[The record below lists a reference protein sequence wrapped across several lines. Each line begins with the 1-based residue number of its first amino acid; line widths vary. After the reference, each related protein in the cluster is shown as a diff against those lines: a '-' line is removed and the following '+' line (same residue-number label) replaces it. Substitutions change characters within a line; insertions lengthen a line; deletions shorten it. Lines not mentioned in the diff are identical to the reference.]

1 MNFLSIT
8 THVRIAGILGL
19 IFIVYLLGWVLIDL
33 VKMGKLNFRH
43 LPAGYENP
51 VLALELAQTG
61 AEIEKIKQ
69 DSSTSKCG
77 TVTASEFLFDQIKRD
92 WALIVIYVLFFS
104 VLALVLWRSTSS
116 GFKLTS
122 GIAVGCAFAAGIL
135 DVFENRGMIAALKT
149 TANDSLANSIRY
161 PSLAKWALFYL
172 TCLLI
177 GFFFLWAKDLVA
189 TPTFGFGLFFL
200 LAGLVGIVGV
210 VMNLLEPQFNKFFPA
225 SFLLFAP
232 GLLWVAIS
240 FTFMTKKVVAALAQ

>member
-19 IFIVYLLGWVLIDL
+19 IFIVYIVGWVLIDFA
-33 VKMGKLNFRH
+33 KMGRLNFGR
-43 LPAGYENP
+43 LPGDYENP
-51 VLALELAQTG
+51 VLALELAQKG
-61 AEIEKIKQ
+61 ADIEGIKQ
-69 DSSTSKCG
+69 ASSTTKCG
-77 TVTASEFLFDQIKRD
+77 TVTASQFLSDQIKRD

-104 VLALVLWRSTSS
+104 VLALVLFRSTSS
-116 GFKLTS
+116 AFKLTS

-161 PSLAKWALFYL
+161 PSLAKWTLFYL

-189 TPTFGFGLFFL
+189 TSTFGFGLFFL
-200 LAGLVGIVGV
+200 FAGLVGIVGV

-225 SFLLFAP
+225 FYPLFAP
-232 GLLWVAIS
+232 GLIWVAIS
-240 FTFMTKKVVAALAQ
+240 FTFMTKKVVAALTQ